1 MRSNATNRASRG
13 RRPGFSLVELLVV
26 AGILVLLLLF
36 AAGALS
42 SIFYSSERSLA
53 ENQLRVGLTAARDMA
68 IRSDGGDAG
77 ALFLF
82 QDGRVSIVPVVQVG
96 TLRQDEILG
105 PGGAGTG
112 VFTDRDVFVPV
123 PGAAPTV
130 MPRGWTVRGFAAP
143 GSIRDGWYS
152 DSTQEDYAPQPG
164 GAPPLNPGS
173 TWVFPED
180 WFYDDQVSTDPVVLA
195 AQGWKRQSFFI
206 RYESGTGN
214 LSDSGTGTC
223 LVISPAQNDSFRDR
237 PGFNQLPLANDTSDL
252 QAYARRALQLPV
264 AEARVTIGNISS
276 DTILVRAVTE
286 IALSDEN
293 RLIAS
298 MDPAFQPRGLNKNTG
313 SMYVWVDTTAP
324 FTVDIPL
331 GPSFD
336 PRLFATGVTTEQVQE
351 AINKAIVPDPTVANA
366 PGPYESRIF
375 TVQRY
380 LGQVQEFT
388 P

>member
-96 TLRQDEILG
+96 TLRQDQVLDENG
-105 PGGAGTG
+105 QPVAGEF
-112 VFTDRDVFVPV
+112 VDRDVFVPV

-130 MPRGWTVRGFAAP
+130 MPRGWTVRGFAPP
-143 GSIRDGWYS
+143 GSIRDGWYN
-152 DSTQEDYAPQPG
+152 DSTQAYFDPTTPVG
-164 GAPPLNPGS
+164 MTNPNPFSS

-180 WFYDDQVSTDPVVLA
+180 WFYDDQISTNRNVLA
-195 AQGWKRQSFFI
+195 TQGWKRQSFFI
-206 RYESGTGN
+206 RYEAGTGN

-223 LVISPAQNDSFRDR
+223 LVLSPAQSDFFRDLPEFDPLPRVNDSD
-237 PGFNQLPLANDTSDL
+237 DL
-252 QAYARRALQLPV
+252 QSYARRALQLPTTQ
-264 AEARVTIGNISS
+264 ARVVIGNLSS

-286 IALSDEN
+286 FALTDEN

-313 SMYVWVDTTAP
+313 SMYVWLNSPSVA
-324 FTVDIPL
+324 IPL

-336 PRLFATGVTTEQVQE
+336 PRLFATGVTTEQVQA